1 MYLEENNLG
10 LKLSELA
17 AGSHITLVISNGTQK
32 MELDANIDRSI
43 RENISV
49 ITLQLDTKSPLKFD
63 NVHIE
68 VEANFGE
75 IPYIWRS
82 AQILYYQ
89 SEYILQTKGDGVRY
103 NRRNSFRVGVSRTAQ
118 MRMDGRGNTE
128 VMIRDV
134 SLSGFSIGD
143 RKKELNLKMGDS
155 LSVTFEDI
163 GHHLHLVGQV
173 VRIDERPEITIYGFV
188 IHNLCKDLSSYVS
201 IKQRRN
207 HAAAEKGH

>member
-1 MYLEENNLG
+1 MG

-17 AGSHITLVISNGTQK
+17 AGSHITLIISNGTQK
-32 MELDANIDRSI
+32 MEIAAHIDRNI

-49 ITLQLDTKSPLKFD
+49 INLELNTRQPIKFD
-63 NVHIE
+63 SVHIE
-68 VEANFGE
+68 VEANFSE
-75 IPYIWRS
+75 VPYIWRT

-89 SEYILQTKGDGVRY
+89 SEYVLQVKGEGTRH
-103 NRRNSFRVGVSRTAQ
+103 NRRNSYRVGVSKSAT
-118 MRMDGRGNTE
+118 MRMDGRRDTE

-155 LSVTFEDI
+155 LAVYFEDI
-163 GHHLHLVGQV
+163 GHKLNLVGQV
-173 VRIDERPEITIYGFV
+173 VRIDERDEINIYGLV

-207 HAAAEKGH
+207 HAAAEKDK